1 MKHARLVFQS
11 GQNRCCQHQDSW
23 KRGLGGS
30 NTASHSGLQ
39 PWKVVLGGHMVTAEH
54 EADPEWVTIKNY
66 RSLQTGTS
74 RELISTRS
82 NIMEIR
88 NGK

>member
-1 MKHARLVFQS
+1 
-11 GQNRCCQHQDSW
+11 
-23 KRGLGGS
+23 
-30 NTASHSGLQ
+30 
-39 PWKVVLGGHMVTAEH
+39 MVTAEH